1 MGRIISEVM
10 SKREFFSLLPQVDE
24 ILNEEEIKGL
34 LTKYP
39 RTIVLESI
47 RESIDFYRNIIV
59 KTDED
64 DLKDFVLNNELIIHR
79 TEKNCIKKYSLSLK
93 RVINATGTV
102 LHTNLGRSLLSD
114 KIKEEIWEAASRY
127 SNLEYNI
134 DKGSRGSRYVH
145 LTDMIK
151 RLTGAEDVLVVNN
164 NAAAVLL
171 TLSTMAKDGEAIV
184 SRGELVE
191 VGGSF
196 RIPSIMALSGANLI
210 EVGAT
215 NKTHLSDY
223 EDSITDSTKV
233 LMKVHTSNYKIM
245 GFVES
250 VSNEDLVS
258 LGKKYDLPVIEDL
271 GSGVFIDLSKYNL
284 SYEPT
289 VMDSINQGV
298 DVVTFSGDKMLGGP
312 QAGIIVGKKKYIEKM
327 KKNQLT
333 RALRVDKL
341 TISALEA
348 TLRLYLNEEDALK
361 QIPTL
366 RMLTYTIDEI
376 EKKAID
382 LRDMINKNSIDA
394 IVDIEDGISQVG
406 GGSMPI
412 EKLPTKVVTIRPNN
426 ISITSLEQEMRLGQ
440 YHVIARV
447 YDDKY
452 VLDPRTIFKEEF
464 EYISDELLRIINGN

>member
-1 MGRIISEVM
+1 M

-24 ILNEEEIKGL
+24 ILKEEKIKGL
-34 LTKYP
+34 LTQYP
-39 RTIVLESI
+39 RAIVLESI
-47 RESIDFYRNIIV
+47 RESIDFYRNVIV

-164 NAAAVLL
+164 NAAAVFL

-223 EDSITDSTKV
+223 EDSITDSTMV

-298 DVVTFSGDKMLGGP
+298 DIVTFSGDKMLGGP

-348 TLRLYLNEEDALK
+348 TLRLYLNEDDALK

-376 EKKAID
+376 EKKAIH
-382 LRDMINKNSIDA
+382 LRDMITKNSIDA
-394 IVDIEDGISQVG
+394 VVDIEDGFSQVG

-412 EKLPTKVVTIRPNN
+412 EKLPTKVVTIIPNN
-426 ISITSLEQEMRLGQ
+426 TSLTSLEQEMRLGQ

-452 VLDPRTIFKEEF
+452 VLDPRTIFEEEF